1 MSELDP
7 TTGTESKTA
16 ATPSG
21 PSGAGRML
29 RQAREAQGMSID
41 MLATSMKV
49 TVRKLEMLEAER
61 FDELPDATFARALAQ
76 AICRTLK
83 IDAGPVLAQLP
94 PASGHRIEVVSEGL
108 NAPFRDHPSRLDPLA
123 WAAVLRSVW
132 APALVLGLAALLY
145 FLPGSF
151 FQSTVTAV
159 SDLVASIRSGGNS
172 SSADKPAVE
181 TIILPPSDIL
191 AQSGISVVGAASSPP
206 AAEAASA
213 SVESAPAV
221 VAVAPSPAPATPGL
235 LELRANAESWI
246 EVKDGRDRIL
256 LSRSLKPNESV
267 MLDGVMP
274 IRVKIGNA
282 AATELRY
289 RGELIDLAPMTSEN
303 IARVQLK

>member
-7 TTGTESKTA
+7 TTGADTKA
-16 ATPSG
+16 AKAQAG

-29 RQAREAQGMSID
+29 REAREAQGQSID

-76 AICRTLK
+76 AICRSLK
-83 IDAGPVLAQLP
+83 IESAPVLALLP
-94 PASGHRIEVVSEGL
+94 PASGHRIEMVSEGL
-108 NAPFRDHPSRLDPLA
+108 NAPFRDHPSHLDPMA
-123 WAAVLRSVW
+123 WLAVLKSLW

-145 FLPGSF
+145 FLPGGF
-151 FQSTVTAV
+151 FQSAMTSVSEWVDSVRSNSDTTAEL
-159 SDLVASIRSGGNS
+159 DS
-172 SSADKPAVE
+172 STTQ
-181 TIILPPSDIL
+181 TIVLPPSDI
-191 AQSGISVVGAASSPP
+191 AAPSAAAAVSNEP
-206 AAEAASA
+206 ASEIAALAASA
-213 SVESAPAV
+213 AV
-221 VAVAPSPAPATPGL
+221 VAVAPSPTASSPGA
-235 LELRANAESWI
+235 LELRARAESWI

-256 LSRSLKPNESV
+256 LSRSLRPDETVK
-267 MLDGVMP
+267 LDGVMP

-282 AATELRY
+282 AVTELRY